1 MVLSIAVAV
10 GIAAPRADAGV
21 PSPVYA
27 PSGGIADPGIVRTNG
42 NFYAFASGSLA
53 PLFVGDEA
61 GGPWSAAGHALAS
74 AGAWATSNAIWA
86 PDAGRSP
93 MPA

>member
-1 MVLSIAVAV
+1 M
-10 GIAAPRADAGV
+10 PFHRARCRRTDRV
-21 PSPVYA
+21 TL
-27 PSGGIADPGIVRTNG
+27 ADPGIVRTNG
-42 NFYAFASGSLA
+42 NFYAFTTGSLA

-86 PDAGRSP
+86 PDAVQTSAGWVLYYWVDTPGST
-93 MPA
+93 A